1 MCPGTHS
8 CCPAVLLVQSPLPG
22 GIVMVPEFMPKGNRA
37 QASLEPLRVDTVLRM
52 TSKWSSVADQQ
63 SNAVEAVFTKQTKNQ
78 NHA

>member
-1 MCPGTHS
+1 MWPGTHS
-8 CCPAVLLVQSPLPG
+8 RCPAVFPVQSPLPG
-22 GIVMVPEFMPKGNRA
+22 GIVMVPEFMPKSSRA
-37 QASLEPLRVDTVLRM
+37 QASLEPLRVDAVLRM